1 MACMAAR
8 PVVDGIEQE
17 HQGRLVV
24 IRLNVQDPVGREIGE
39 QFRFRATPTFI
50 FFDASGAEQWRTFG
64 AVDPL
69 EVRGSLAEP

>member
-8 PVVDGIEQE
+8 PVVDGIERE

-24 IRLNVQDPVGREIGE
+24 IRLNVQDSVGREIGDR
-39 QFRFRATPTFI
+39 FRFRATPTFI
-50 FFDASGAEQWRTFG
+50 FFDATGAETWRTFG

-69 EVRGSLAEP
+69 EVSRSLAGP